1 MPKATTVYGIV
12 TFGGHLVR
20 GMVRVVLTTEEPL
33 TVLESDKLYYGKGV
47 KARVT
52 KTKTLTMSELTEKLK
67 KEFSAHVT
75 DVQHM
80 YELNSNESVKI
91 LKKVFDVKT
100 CKKLSFSK
108 DMDNESEDDTESV
121 GSIKEKEE
129 PVTKSTKG
137 KEEPVTKSTKGKS
150 AVVKEEEPVTKSAKT
165 KEKEEPTTKGKSAVV
180 KEGEE
185 EPTTKGKSA
194 VVKEGEPVTKS
205 TKGKS
210 AVVKEE
216 EPVTKSTKGKSAVV
230 KEEVSMD
237 KKKPDL
243 TDSKKTT
250 TSKVK
255 ESKVRIPLS
264 DSDGDGSDDN
274 CSDIDL
280 DD

>member
-20 GMVRVVLTTEEPL
+20 GMARVVLTTEEPM
-33 TVLESDKLYYGKGV
+33 TVLESDKLYYGEGV

-52 KTKTLTMSELTEKLK
+52 KTKALTMSELTEKLEE
-67 KEFSAHVT
+67 EFSAHKT

-80 YELNSNESVKI
+80 YKLNSTESVKI

-108 DMDNESEDDTESV
+108 DSDNESEDDAESV
-121 GSIKEKEE
+121 GSTKVKEV

-137 KEEPVTKSTKGKS
+137 KSAEVKEEPVTKSTKGKS
-150 AVVKEEEPVTKSAKT
+150 AEAKEEPVTKSAK
-165 KEKEEPTTKGKSAVV
+165 GKSAEV
-180 KEGEE
+180 K
-185 EPTTKGKSA
+185 
-194 VVKEGEPVTKS
+194 
-205 TKGKS
+205 
-210 AVVKEE
+210 E
-216 EPVTKSTKGKSAVV
+216 EPVTKSTKGKSAEVKEEPVTKSTKGKSAEVKEEPITKSAKGKGAVV
-230 KEEVSMD
+230 KEEVSTD

-264 DSDGDGSDDN
+264 DSDDN